1 MKNLHERLTKN
12 LGRRLLIGVFFIF
25 LGMTPAIYIWS
36 CAPNNKHSPI
46 PIPDSPTVASVS
58 NIEFNTNNDYLY
70 DYSPPR
76 SGVKKFK
83 NNQYISLKDNQY
95 IYYDNENK
103 IDFINS
109 DNKIIPIE
117 NQKII
122 KAVGQFNSKDVII
135 LNNNDIF
142 KIGLINKNSIE
153 YINISKFDLDFLKP
167 IFISQSSE
175 TTFNLIYTNKNNFI
189 SLLQFDTLTNV
200 FYNHNILYQG
210 KKIMSYDDM
219 YNYQN
224 GIIVITVYGEWRKK
238 IKGKD
243 INAELINN
251 FSVGTEIE
259 SEIKG
264 HQFRLKLI
272 ESDEWYLYWKE
283 TEDKK
288 SYSNKAVVDFLNQID
303 KVDLSYPK
311 KLYTVSNNEII
322 NNNDDIVINENEIYT
337 IPPFEWLYNLNSHTY
352 DYKTINKD
360 KIKIAC
366 YHPTDS
372 NLKVWNKNK
381 LIYDANVSG
390 GDDLYKENKY
400 IVNYSVYLNISATSN
415 KIKVF
420 YLGDMLT
427 DDYNYLIYDGYS
439 AYISVSE
446 NNLYIIDYTNGYLN
460 IKYYDLFSKK
470 MINKEFKNIR
480 DIKLEQK
487 FINFNNFYIYQGN
500 YYFNIYENNT
510 LKVFTNDNN
519 TANINIDK
527 YKITRYKNNL
537 VVLTKDKCVL
547 LNLDSKNTTE
557 FNLKNFDFDN
567 SNSKFINSNFD
578 KSNILFRNVDNV
590 SLFVFNI

>member
-12 LGRRLLIGVFFIF
+12 LGRKLLIWTFFIF
-25 LGMTPAIYIWS
+25 LGMAPAIYIWS
-36 CAPNNKHSPI
+36 CVPNNKPSPI
-46 PIPDSPTVASVS
+46 PIPPTPTPMSVS

-76 SGVKKFK
+76 AGTKNFK

-95 IYYDNENK
+95 IYYDNKNK

-109 DNKIIPIE
+109 DNKIIQIE

-142 KIGLINKNSIE
+142 KLGLINNNSIE
-153 YINISKFDLDFLKP
+153 YINILKFELDFSKP

-175 TTFNLIYTNKNNFI
+175 TKFNLIYTDKNNFI

-200 FYNHNILYQG
+200 FYIHSILYQD
-210 KKIMSYDDM
+210 KKVVSYDNI
-219 YNYQN
+219 YHYQN
-224 GIIVITVYGEWRKK
+224 GIIAITVYGEWRKE

-251 FSVGTEIE
+251 SSVGTEIE
-259 SEIKG
+259 SEIRGRHLK
-264 HQFRLKLI
+264 LKLI
-272 ESDEWYLYWKE
+272 ESDEWYLYWNG

-303 KVDLSYPK
+303 KVKLSYPQ

-322 NNNDDIVINENEIYT
+322 NNNDDIVINKNEIYT
-337 IPPFEWLYNLNSHTY
+337 ITPFDSLHNLNSHTY

-360 KIKIAC
+360 KIKIAG
-366 YHPTDS
+366 YNPTES
-372 NLKVWNKNK
+372 KLKVWDKNK
-381 LIYDANVSG
+381 LIYDANVNG
-390 GDDLYKENKY
+390 GDDLTSITKY
-400 IVNYSVYLNISATSN
+400 IVNYSVYLNISASSN
-415 KIKVF
+415 EIKVF

-427 DDYNYLIYDGYS
+427 DNYNYLIYDGSS

-460 IKYYDLFSKK
+460 IKYYDVFSKK
-470 MINKEFKNIR
+470 IINKEFKNIK
-480 DIKLEQK
+480 DIKLSREK
-487 FINFNNFYIYQGN
+487 INFNNFYIYQGN

-519 TANINIDK
+519 IANINIDK
-527 YKITRYKNNL
+527 YKLTRYKNNL
-537 VVLTKDKCVL
+537 VVLTVNKCFL

-557 FNLKNFDFDN
+557 FNLKDFDFYNYN
-567 SNSKFINSNFD
+567 SEFINANFD
-578 KSNILFRNVDNV
+578 KNNILFKNNNN
-590 SLFVFNI
+590 LHLLTFKL